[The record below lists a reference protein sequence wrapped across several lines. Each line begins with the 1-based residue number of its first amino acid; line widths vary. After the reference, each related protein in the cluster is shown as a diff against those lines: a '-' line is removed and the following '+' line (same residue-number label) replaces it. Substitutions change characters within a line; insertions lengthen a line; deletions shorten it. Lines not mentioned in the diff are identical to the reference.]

1 MRAARPFAPTRVYQ
15 LVRHTMSDLPVPH
28 AGRRRPRPAARRRR
42 GGGTDE
48 VRPPSRP
55 GPAGAC
61 PSIIFAPHPLPV
73 GDGSAFRAEIDPRSR
88 FESAGGRPCP
98 RIRITDRSFRRP
110 PGATGAR
117 GGRAGACA
125 AGPAPRADL
134 PLSRAARARMKGFL
148 ISAEKEDFFAEV
160 RGNGPPAP
168 SAGGAPPPRTH
179 RLTVASVIDPAARPS
194 VRRRRGARPGRRR

>member
-1 MRAARPFAPTRVYQ
+1 MT
-15 LVRHTMSDLPVPH
+15 
-28 AGRRRPRPAARRRR
+28 AARRRDGR
-42 GGGTDE
+42 GAASL
-48 VRPPSRP
+48 RARP

-73 GDGSAFRAEIDPRSR
+73 GDRSAFRAEIDPRSR

-110 PGATGAR
+110 PGATRVR

-125 AGPAPRADL
+125 ARPAPRADL

-148 ISAEKEDFFAEV
+148 LRHRRTFAEV
-160 RGNGPPAP
+160 RGNSPPAP
-168 SAGGAPPPRTH
+168 SAGGAPRPRTPADRFLAH
-179 RLTVASVIDPAARPS
+179 RPSRSPLCPPPARSAARATAMSWMPPLS
-194 VRRRRGARPGRRR
+194 PV